1 MIKRIYIILLILSA
15 VLAGGCAKPQNK
27 ILSWAFH
34 DEQNSYMVTAFY
46 GNDPGE
52 SLLIIIKGGKE
63 ETLDCDYSEITN
75 GKRMVTVCE
84 PFYKV
89 IELSK
94 NNNLLLIDKNEI
106 TELRLNKI
114 DSDYVRYLMKNN
126 NEIKSLFS
134 RTPGNLPKK
143 M

>member
-1 MIKRIYIILLILSA
+1 
-15 VLAGGCAKPQNK
+15 
-27 ILSWAFH
+27 
-34 DEQNSYMVTAFY
+34 
-46 GNDPGE
+46 
-52 SLLIIIKGGKE
+52 
-63 ETLDCDYSEITN
+63 
-75 GKRMVTVCE
+75 MVTVCE